1 MGNVYKSG
9 CYHTR
14 PIQWIGQSRDGVFR
28 PYKVADVEHD
38 AAVLE
43 SVLKRIGVPD
53 AKVENISQGLSVTV
67 FKVSL
72 KSASTDIYNFDA
84 LETCI
89 AAHMNAKSVRIV
101 DPRNARLEIWIEISN
116 ENRNILYLGDVANDP
131 GFSHSAPLDICAGED
146 VFGRLVNIDIARLPH
161 LLIAGSSG
169 TGKTAFI
176 NSMLVNILCK
186 ESPANVKMV
195 LFGPKVVEYE
205 AYNELPHLLMPVIT
219 DGKTAVG
226 ALKWAVS
233 ESKRRCELIDKRG
246 VSDINGYNSFVDVET
261 LPLILIVIDE
271 LLDLMMIARDDVEKQ
286 IMELIPMA
294 RKAGIHLV
302 ISTQRPTKDVI
313 TDAIDKSITGRI
325 AFAVMN
331 KNDSEVILH
340 RNGAEKLLG
349 QGDMLYFSMLSPRP
363 VRIQG
368 AFVTE
373 HNIVSVTNHIKT
385 HNNGGYD
392 ESVVE
397 AVDGFVKEIIT
408 CRNSGFDDG
417 FL

>member
-14 PIQWIGQSRDGVFR
+14 PIHWLGQSKDGVFR
-28 PYKVADVEHD
+28 SYKAADVEHD

-53 AKVENISQGLSVTV
+53 AKVENISQGSAVTV

-72 KSASTDIYNFDA
+72 KSASANIYNFDA

-131 GFSHSAPLDICAGED
+131 GFSHSVPLDICAGED
-146 VFGRLVNIDIARLPH
+146 VFGRLVNIDIARIPH

-186 ESPANVKMV
+186 ESPANVKMI
-195 LFGPKVVEYE
+195 LFDPKVVEYE

-219 DGKTAVG
+219 DAKTAVG

-246 VSDINGYNSFVDVET
+246 VCDINGYNSFVDVET

-271 LLDLMMIARDDVEKQ
+271 LFDLMMIARADVEKQ
-286 IMELIPMA
+286 ITELIPMA

-302 ISTQRPTKDVI
+302 ISTQRPTNDVI
-313 TDAIDKSITGRI
+313 TDAIDKSIPGRI

-363 VRIQG
+363 VRIQS
-368 AFVTE
+368 AFVPE
-373 HNIVSVTNHIKT
+373 HSIVSVTDHIKT
-385 HNNGGYD
+385 HNSGGYD

-397 AVDGFVKEIIT
+397 AVGKFAKEKLSG
-408 CRNSGFDDG
+408 RNFGFDEG
-417 FL
+417 FI